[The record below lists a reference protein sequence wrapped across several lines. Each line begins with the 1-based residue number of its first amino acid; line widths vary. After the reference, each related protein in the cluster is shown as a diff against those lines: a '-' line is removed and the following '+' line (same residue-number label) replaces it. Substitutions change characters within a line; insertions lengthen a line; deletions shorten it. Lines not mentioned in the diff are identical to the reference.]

1 MRTRSARWLTR
12 RCSPLGAALLGLLA
26 GALTTLSPC
35 ILPILPIVLV
45 GAMGQHR
52 YAPLALVGG
61 LVLAFTSVG
70 LLISGAAWALN
81 LPDGTIRAGA
91 AVLLVLFGLI
101 LLSTLLQQRFATLTA
116 PLSGALNS
124 ISSRFAPEGLQGQFL
139 LGALLGAV
147 WTPCSGPTLGAAI
160 TLAASS
166 DTLLKSAFIMAMFS
180 IGASL
185 PLLAL
190 AYGSRQTL
198 KSRRKAFETVARIA
212 NPVLGAVLVS
222 FGVLIMLGYDRAI
235 EAALVKAMPDWL
247 LELTTRF

>member
-1 MRTRSARWLTR
+1 M
-12 RCSPLGAALLGLLA
+12 GAALLGLLA

-52 YAPLALVGG
+52 YAPLALVAG
-61 LVLAFTSVG
+61 LVLAFTSLG
-70 LLISGAAWALN
+70 LMISGAAWALN
-81 LPDGTIRAGA
+81 LPDGMVRTAA
-91 AVLLVLFGLI
+91 AVLLILFGLT
-101 LLSTLLQQRFATLTA
+101 LLSTLLKQQFATLTA
-116 PLSGALNS
+116 PLSGALNN
-124 ISSRFAPEGLQGQFL
+124 ISSRFSPQGLQGQFL

-166 DTLLKSAFIMAMFS
+166 DTLPKSALIMAMFS
-180 IGASL
+180 VGASV
-185 PLLAL
+185 PLLAV

-198 KSRRKAFETVARIA
+198 KSRRASLEAIGRIA

-222 FGVLIMLGYDRAI
+222 FGVLILLGYDRAI
-235 EAALVKAMPDWL
+235 EAALVDAMPDWL
-247 LELTTRF
+247 LQLTTRF